1 MKTVRAGDCR
11 IWLVGTDAEIAEAA
25 EAFGRIDFVHD
36 VAIVPEHDDPT
47 GWHALA
53 ELTSEVNPL

>member
-25 EAFGRIDFVHD
+25 EAFGRIDFVGD
-36 VAIVPEHDDPT
+36 IDIVPEHDEPT
-47 GWHALA
+47 GQHALA
-53 ELTSEVNPL
+53 ELIAEVTQ